1 MSDQHR
7 GGPPASP
14 ALRDEG
20 EGPVAPGP
28 DGRRPLANAV
38 AAARGWLTRT
48 FGALTWKVFGVFG
61 LVVVVIGLCQPAA
74 FYALFFDIPLPGM
87 PVRKPVPGM
96 PTGIIGLAKAIATQF
111 LLFTPVLIAVVAVES
126 RRFRTERARV
136 LALVAAMLLGQAV
149 GTLLWSL
156 AHPIF
161 YANGFFRTM
170 ANHLATIG
178 PLRYFGGLGIRSLA
192 YSGAAIAFYYFV
204 RRHAEAAAT
213 LHRAQ
218 IGHEAVE
225 RESTEARMQVMQAQI
240 EPHFLFN
247 TLASVRR
254 LYQVDRG
261 SGRAMLQHLV
271 RYLTASLP
279 RMRESRSTLERE
291 LALALAYLNVQKIR
305 MESRLTF
312 EVDVPRPLEA
322 HVVPPM
328 MLATLVENA
337 VIHGVS
343 PLPDGGH
350 IRISARADAEKLV
363 LEVAD
368 DGAGLQE
375 NWGAGVGLSN
385 IRARLASAFGQRARL
400 KLSQGSD
407 RGVTATIELPLAA
420 FAEARM
426 A

>member
-1 MSDQHR
+1 MSDAQR
-7 GGPPASP
+7 GGPLAAPRV
-14 ALRDEG
+14 RDEG
-20 EGPVAPGP
+20 AETVAPRP
-28 DGRRPLANAV
+28 DGRHPPAP
-38 AAARGWLTRT
+38 AAAAVRRWLARN
-48 FGALTWKVFGVFG
+48 FGALTWRVFGVFC
-61 LVVVVIGLCQPAA
+61 LVVAVVGLSQPAA
-74 FYALFFDIPLPGM
+74 FYALFFDIRLPGV
-87 PVRKPVPGM
+87 PGKFVPGM
-96 PTGIIGLAKAIATQF
+96 PTGIVGLAKAIATQF

-126 RRFRTERARV
+126 RRFRSERARV
-136 LALVAAMLLGQAV
+136 VALVAAMLVGQAV
-149 GTLLWSL
+149 GALLWAI

-161 YANGFFRTM
+161 YADGFFPRMGDRIRTVG
-170 ANHLATIG
+170 A
-178 PLRYFGGLGIRSLA
+178 LRYFGGMGVRSLA

-204 RRHAEAAAT
+204 RKHAEAAAT

-218 IGHEAVE
+218 LGHEEAE
-225 RESTEARMQVMQAQI
+225 REGTEARLQVMQAQI

-312 EVDVPRPLEA
+312 EVDVPRPLAA

-343 PLPDGGH
+343 PVPDGGH
-350 IRISARADAEKLV
+350 IRITARADAGKLV

-368 DGAGLQE
+368 NGAGLQE

-400 KLSQGSD
+400 KLSQRSG

-420 FAEARM
+420 LAEVEA

>member
-1 MSDQHR
+1 MSDPQR
-7 GGPPASP
+7 GGLPASP
-14 ALRDEG
+14 RLRDEG

-38 AAARGWLTRT
+38 GAARGWLTRT
-48 FGALTWKVFGVFG
+48 FGALTWKVFGVFC
-61 LVVVVIGLCQPAA
+61 LVVVVIGLSQPAA
-74 FYALFFDIPLPGM
+74 FYALFFDIRLPGV
-87 PVRKPVPGM
+87 PGKIVPGM
-96 PTGIIGLAKAIATQF
+96 PTGVIGLAKAIATQF
-111 LLFTPVLIAVVAVES
+111 LLFTPVLFAVAAVES
-126 RRFRTERARV
+126 RRFRTERARI

-149 GTLLWSL
+149 GTLLWSV

-161 YANGFFRTM
+161 YADGFFRTLG
-170 ANHLATIG
+170 NHLNTIG
-178 PLRYFGGLGIRSLA
+178 PLRYFGGLGVRSLA

-204 RRHAEAAAT
+204 RKHAEAAAT
-213 LHRAQ
+213 LHQAQ
-218 IGHEAVE
+218 LGHEAAE
-225 RESTEARMQVMQAQI
+225 RDSTEARLQVMQAQI

-312 EVDVPRPLEA
+312 EVDVPKPLEV

-400 KLSQGSD
+400 KLAQGSD

-420 FAEARM
+420 LAEVSVA
-426 A
+426 